1 MARCDENDSGNA
13 CVVVHI
19 QGWTLP
25 VLPLRQPISFFL
37 SFSFLLILRLLLLF
51 PTSSSSSSISSSS
64 SSSSSLSFF
73 LFLFNLLLRP
83 SFFDCS
89 LVDAGW
95 FLSFI
100 EFRTT
105 LVTFFSGWTGFGWS
119 HSTPFLF
126 DFSLFLYY
134 FISFSFILFLWLS
147 LRRLSF
153 GFRLMRL
160 DSSCWN
166 FCWNFFARFPAILQT
181 PSCEEKQQ
189 TNTQERTSRLNFFLS
204 LFLSS
209 VRLDPIRTDTI
220 LLDRIKI
227 SHGGKI
233 LLLRDRGSGRK
244 VLHDPWQITNWRWSS
259 IFETV
264 VSRFNPLDLNS
275 MKTWSESLSLSF
287 FLSLSG
293 SWSENVELVTPPS
306 LGQSRQLHR
315 MEGKF
320 EASIRRSSQSM
331 AIGSIWSRQWLAIS
345 SITEADCCNQS
356 KGGAQ
361 GRMSD
366 GPVIIRSVNGD
377 AVAPECWLIK
387 GFSKPDWI
395 WCPIEWTTAHWS
407 QFQVNL
413 LRGW

>member
-275 MKTWSESLSLSF
+275 MKTWSESLSLSLSF
-287 FLSLSG
+287 SLFQVLGLKMWNWLLLHRWDNRASCIEWRESLKPASADRANPWRSDRFGVANDLQFHRLLKLIVAINRREEHKVAWVMVLSLLDLST
-293 SWSENVELVTPPS
+293 VT
-306 LGQSRQLHR
+306 
-315 MEGKF
+315 
-320 EASIRRSSQSM
+320 
-331 AIGSIWSRQWLAIS
+331 QWLQNV
-345 SITEADCCNQS
+345 D
-356 KGGAQ
+356 
-361 GRMSD
+361 
-366 GPVIIRSVNGD
+366 
-377 AVAPECWLIK
+377 
-387 GFSKPDWI
+387 
-395 WCPIEWTTAHWS
+395 
-407 QFQVNL
+407 
-413 LRGW
+413 

>member
-64 SSSSSLSFF
+64 SSSSLSFF

-119 HSTPFLF
+119 HSTSFLF

-275 MKTWSESLSLSF
+275 MKTWSESLSLSLSF
-287 FLSLSG
+287 SLFQVLGLKMWNWLLLHRWDNRASCIEWRESLKPASADRANPWRSDRFGVANDLQFHRLLKLIVAINRREEHKVAWVMVLSLLDLST
-293 SWSENVELVTPPS
+293 VT
-306 LGQSRQLHR
+306 
-315 MEGKF
+315 
-320 EASIRRSSQSM
+320 
-331 AIGSIWSRQWLAIS
+331 QWLQNV
-345 SITEADCCNQS
+345 D
-356 KGGAQ
+356 
-361 GRMSD
+361 
-366 GPVIIRSVNGD
+366 
-377 AVAPECWLIK
+377 
-387 GFSKPDWI
+387 
-395 WCPIEWTTAHWS
+395 
-407 QFQVNL
+407 
-413 LRGW
+413 

>member
-51 PTSSSSSSISSSS
+51 PTSSSSSSISSS

-275 MKTWSESLSLSF
+275 MKTWSESLSLSLSF
-287 FLSLSG
+287 SLFQVLGLKMWNWLLLHRWDNRASCIEWRESLKPASADRANPWRSDRFGVANDLQFHRLLKLIVAINRREEHKVAWVMVLSLLDLST
-293 SWSENVELVTPPS
+293 VT
-306 LGQSRQLHR
+306 
-315 MEGKF
+315 
-320 EASIRRSSQSM
+320 
-331 AIGSIWSRQWLAIS
+331 QWLQNV
-345 SITEADCCNQS
+345 D
-356 KGGAQ
+356 
-361 GRMSD
+361 
-366 GPVIIRSVNGD
+366 
-377 AVAPECWLIK
+377 
-387 GFSKPDWI
+387 
-395 WCPIEWTTAHWS
+395 
-407 QFQVNL
+407 
-413 LRGW
+413 